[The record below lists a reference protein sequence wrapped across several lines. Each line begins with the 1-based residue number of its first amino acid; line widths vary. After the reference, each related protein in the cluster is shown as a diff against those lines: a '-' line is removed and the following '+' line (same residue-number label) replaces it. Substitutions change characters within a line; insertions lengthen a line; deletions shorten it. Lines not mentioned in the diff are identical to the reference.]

1 MKQAITV
8 KNIMEK
14 IDEIKAVQDG
24 LRDIS
29 VDESENEAALE
40 NAMDIHFI
48 KRDMHRAM
56 DDIEGSIEEISF
68 YLEKVKGSKFEKK
81 KR

>member
-40 NAMDIHFI
+40 NAMDI
-48 KRDMHRAM
+48 M
-56 DDIEGSIEEISF
+56 DEHIALLLRME
-68 YLEKVKGSKFEKK
+68 VKPLPGEDY
-81 KR
+81 